1 MFGLSQTGRLMSQD
15 HRLDDPSFLTTKE
28 VAELL
33 RVKERKVYDLA
44 AADEIPHRRITGKL
58 IFPRAELLDWINGG
72 SVPAT
77 RARPAVLT
85 GSHDPL
91 LEWAVRES
99 GSGLATLFNGSRAGL
114 DCFGDGQA
122 ALTGLHIPGGTDWNV
137 DVVSAQGLRNCVL
150 IAWAARA
157 RGLVLSPDVADR
169 ITGMADLKGKRVV
182 QRQPGAG
189 GATFFDAML
198 KRDGLDP
205 GDLDLVS
212 ELAHTEHEAAGLVAA
227 GQADAAT
234 GIEAMAR
241 QFSLGFL
248 PLAEERFD
256 LLIDQHTYF
265 TPPVQTLLKFARTP
279 ACHDKA
285 AAMGGYDL
293 SDLGAVRWLPG

>member
-1 MFGLSQTGRLMSQD
+1 MPQD
-15 HRLDDPSFLTTKE
+15 DRNDDPSYLTTKE

-44 AADEIPHRRITGKL
+44 ATGEIPHRRITGKL
-58 IFPRAELLDWINGG
+58 IFPRSELLDWIN
-72 SVPAT
+72 SDAAPVAS
-77 RARPAVLT
+77 ARPAVLT

-99 GSGLATLFNGSRAGL
+99 GSGLATMFNGSRAGL
-114 DCFGDGQA
+114 DCFTDGQA
-122 ALTGLHIPGGTDWNV
+122 ALTGLHIPGETDWNV
-137 DVVSAQGLRNCVL
+137 DIVSAQGVKNCVL
-150 IAWAARA
+150 IAWATRA
-157 RGLVLSPDVADR
+157 RGLVLAPDAADK
-169 ITGMADLKGKRVV
+169 ITCVADLKGKRVAR
-182 QRQPGAG
+182 RQPGAG
-189 GATFFDAML
+189 GATFFEEML
-198 KRDGLDP
+198 KREGIDAS
-205 GDLDLVS
+205 DLKLVS
-212 ELAHTEHEAAGLVAA
+212 GLAHTEHEAAAAVAA

-265 TPPVQTLLKFARTP
+265 TPPVQTLLQFARTA

-293 SDLGAVRWLPG
+293 GDMGAVRWLPE